1 MSENLASTSPVPVPP
16 GREEFRHDFAGTGGI
31 DWADETTAIGDVTM
45 AELREL
51 AGRYPQARSALIPML
66 HLVQSVDG
74 RISPAG
80 VRACAEILGLTIA
93 QVVGVATFY
102 SQFKRQRAGQ
112 HHIGVCRT
120 ALCAVMGGDEI
131 MAAVE
136 ERLGIGDGQTTAD
149 GQFSLEGVECNAA
162 CDYAPV
168 VMADWE
174 FMDNM
179 TPAKAV
185 QMIDDL
191 AAGQPVRSTRG
202 PVLPGWRAN
211 ERLLAGFDDGLADEG
226 PAAGPASLAGL
237 QVARQQGWQAPADGG
252 TTGGVAA

>member
-1 MSENLASTSPVPVPP
+1 MS
-16 GREEFRHDFAGTGGI
+16 GDFEYDFSGTGGI
-31 DWADETTAIGDVTM
+31 DWADNSTAIKEKTM

-51 AGRYPQARSALIPML
+51 ASRYPQARSALIPML

-80 VRACAEILGLTIA
+80 VKACVEILGVPEA

-102 SQFKRQRAGQ
+102 TQFRRQRGGA

-120 ALCAVMGGDEI
+120 ALCAVLGGDQI
-131 MAAVE
+131 MAGVQA
-136 ERLGIGDGQTTAD
+136 RLGIGDGQTTQD
-149 GQFSLEGVECNAA
+149 GKFSLEAIECNAA

-168 VMADWE
+168 VMVDWE

-179 TPAKAV
+179 TPDSAV
-185 QMIDDL
+185 RMIDELD
-191 AAGQPVRSTRG
+191 AGRPVRSTRG
-202 PVLPGWRAN
+202 PVLPGWRNN
-211 ERLLAGFDDGLADEG
+211 ERMLAGFDDGLADEG

-237 QVARQQGWQAPADGG
+237 RKGAR
-252 TTGGVAA
+252 

>member
-1 MSENLASTSPVPVPP
+1 VSEPIDHVLH
-16 GREEFRHDFAGTGGI
+16 HDFASSGI
-31 DWADETTAIGDVTM
+31 DWDDESTAIGAATLDEM
-45 AELREL
+45 REL

-80 VRACAEILGLTIA
+80 VRACADILHISVTA
-93 QVVGVATFY
+93 VVGVATFY
-102 SQFKRQRAGQ
+102 TQFRRHRGGE

-136 ERLGIGDGQTTAD
+136 HHLGVGDGQTTPD
-149 GQFSLEGVECNAA
+149 GKFSLEAVECNAA

-168 VMADWE
+168 MMIDWE

-179 TPAKAV
+179 TPAHAV
-185 QMIDDL
+185 EVIDAL
-191 AAGQPVRSTRG
+191 AAGREVRSTRG

-211 ERLLAGFDDGLADEG
+211 ERMLAGFDDGLADEG
-226 PAAGPASLAGL
+226 PSAGPASLAGL
-237 QVARQQGWQAPADGG
+237 RVAKANRWTAPKAK
-252 TTGGVAA
+252 GVKQ

>member
-1 MSENLASTSPVPVPP
+1 MSEPTQHEVLP
-16 GREEFRHDFAGTGGI
+16 HDFDESGSI
-31 DWADETTAIGDVTM
+31 DWSDESTAIGETTL
-45 AELREL
+45 AELREMVTH
-51 AGRYPQARSALIPML
+51 YPQPRSALMPML

-80 VRACAEILGLTIA
+80 VRACADILGIPVA
-93 QVVGVATFY
+93 EVVGIATFY
-102 SQFKRQRAGQ
+102 TQFRRQRGGQ
-112 HHIGVCRT
+112 HHVGVCRT

-136 ERLGIGDGQTTAD
+136 KRLGIGDEEVTPD
-149 GQFSLEGVECNAA
+149 GKFSLEAIECNAA

-168 VMADWE
+168 VMVDWE

-185 QMIDDL
+185 TMLDDL
-191 AAGQPVRSTRG
+191 AAGKPVKSSRG
-202 PVLPGWRAN
+202 PVLPGWQAN

-226 PAAGPASLAGL
+226 PSAGEASLAGL
-237 QVARQQGWQAPADGG
+237 KIARAKGWQAPKAGPSAPPVPKG
-252 TTGGVAA
+252 ATA

>member
-1 MSENLASTSPVPVPP
+1 MSGERYVPDDAILH
-16 GREEFRHDFAGTGGI
+16 HDFSDADGI
-31 DWADETTAIGDVTM
+31 DWADETTSIGESTV

-51 AGRYPQARSALIPML
+51 TTRYPQARSALIPML

-74 RISPAG
+74 RVSAAG
-80 VRACAEILGLTIA
+80 VRICADILGLPIA

-102 SQFKRQRAGQ
+102 TQFHRQRAGE

-131 MAAVE
+131 MAHVAAH
-136 ERLGIGDGQTTAD
+136 LGIEEGETTPDGL
-149 GQFSLEGVECNAA
+149 FSLEAVECNAA

-168 VMADWE
+168 MMVDWE

-179 TPAKAV
+179 TPAKAMGV
-185 QMIDDL
+185 IDAL
-191 AAGQPVRSTRG
+191 ATGQPVRSTRG
-202 PVLPGWRAN
+202 PVVPGWRAN

-237 QVARQQGWQAPADGG
+237 QVARAKGWQAPAVPNRGG
-252 TTGGVAA
+252 AA

>member
-1 MSENLASTSPVPVPP
+1 MSDVLP
-16 GREEFRHDFAGTGGI
+16 HDFSEQGI
-31 DWADETTAIGDVTM
+31 DWADESTAIDSTTM
-45 AELREL
+45 DELRDL

-80 VRACAEILGLTIA
+80 VRACAGILGITIA
-93 QVVGVATFY
+93 QVLGVATFY
-102 SQFKRQRAGQ
+102 TQFRRHRGGE

-131 MAAVE
+131 MATVE
-136 ERLGIGDGQTTAD
+136 QRLGIGDDETTPD
-149 GQFSLEGVECNAA
+149 GTFSLEAIECNAA

-168 VMADWE
+168 VMIDWE

-179 TPAKAV
+179 TPSKAV
-185 QMIDDL
+185 AAIDEL
-191 AAGQPVRSTRG
+191 AAGRQVTSTRG
-202 PVLPGWRAN
+202 PALPGWRAN

-237 QVARQQGWQAPADGG
+237 RIARAKGWKAPETEGAG
-252 TTGGVAA
+252 A

>member
-1 MSENLASTSPVPVPP
+1 MSDPIDHVVH
-16 GREEFRHDFAGTGGI
+16 HDFSVAGI
-31 DWADETTAIGDVTM
+31 DWNDESTAIDATTL

-51 AGRYPQARSALIPML
+51 AGRYPQARSALVPML

-80 VRACAEILGLTIA
+80 VRACADILHISVSA
-93 QVVGVATFY
+93 VVGVATFY
-102 SQFKRQRAGQ
+102 TQFRRQRGGE

-131 MAAVE
+131 MVAVS
-136 ERLGIGDGQTTAD
+136 RHLGIDDGGTTPD
-149 GQFSLEGVECNAA
+149 GKFSLEAVECNAA

-168 VMADWE
+168 VMIDWE

-179 TPAKAV
+179 TPAQAV
-185 QMIDDL
+185 AVIDEL
-191 AAGQPVRSTRG
+191 AAGRVVRSTRG

-226 PAAGPASLAGL
+226 PSAGPASLAGL
-237 QVARQQGWQAPADGG
+237 QVAKANNWQAPKGKGAK
-252 TTGGVAA
+252 